1 MLSAQTLASAPI
13 LKAEARPAAVAGQS
27 YPVRIF
33 PAGHYSKCP
42 VISKCHVIPN
52 HFSGEESACASPS
65 LCHPERSSCFANA
78 KQPQSRR
85 TPCLFAAATG
95 VARNFLLDVK
105 FLQRTLINRTTMH
118 RKSRNSPPGFPLVTL
133 LVLDSRGYPVM
144 GRAMPKTLPSV
155 STPQ

>member
-65 LCHPERSSCFANA
+65 LCHPERSSGLA
-78 KQPQSRR
+78 KKKKPHNINDPLMFCSGNWRRQEFSSRR
-85 TPCLFAAATG
+85 E
-95 VARNFLLDVK
+95 
-105 FLQRTLINRTTMH
+105 
-118 RKSRNSPPGFPLVTL
+118 
-133 LVLDSRGYPVM
+133 VLAENPH
-144 GRAMPKTLPSV
+144 
-155 STPQ
+155 